1 MSSDMSDFAELQK
14 RASALRPLTLPG
26 SRTFAFCY
34 AGGSSALI
42 ALGLV
47 TLPFNPFL
55 LPAAVVAL
63 VAVFVMAV
71 MTVTPGATSLA
82 IDDEGITRCLMF
94 RTVHM
99 EWQDVASVRSE
110 YFLSATFP
118 IAWNRQ
124 VFTESR
130 HDGSDGLSFFPHQ
143 FGLNAEQAIELL
155 APYLEN
161 ARRKS
166 AIPQDHAVAA

>member
-1 MSSDMSDFAELQK
+1 MKDFAELQK
-14 RASALRPLTLPG
+14 TASALQPLLLPG

-55 LPAAVVAL
+55 ISGAAAAFVAI
-63 VAVFVMAV
+63 FIMAV
-71 MTVTPGATSLA
+71 MTATPGATSLT

-94 RTVHM
+94 RAIRI
-99 EWQDVASVRSE
+99 EWQDIASVRSG

-124 VFTESR
+124 VFTQSR
-130 HDGSDGLSFFPHQ
+130 HDGSDGLSFFPYQ
-143 FGLNAEQAIELL
+143 FGLSAEQAIELL
-155 APYLEN
+155 TPYLEN
-161 ARRKS
+161 ARRNS
-166 AIPQDHAVAA
+166 AMLSEQAVAA

>member
-1 MSSDMSDFAELQK
+1 MSDFAELQK
-14 RASALRPLTLPG
+14 TASALQPLILPG

-55 LPAAVVAL
+55 LPGAAIAL
-63 VAVFVMAV
+63 VAVFIMAV

-94 RTVHM
+94 RTVRM
-99 EWQDVASVRSE
+99 EWQDIASVRSD

-130 HDGSDGLSFFPHQ
+130 HDGSNGLSFFPHQ

-155 APYLEN
+155 TPYLEC

>member
-1 MSSDMSDFAELQK
+1 MSDFAELQK
-14 RASALRPLTLPG
+14 SGLALQPLTLHG
-26 SRTFAFCY
+26 SRMFALCY

-55 LPAAVVAL
+55 IPGAAVAF
-63 VAVFVMAV
+63 VAVFIMAV
-71 MTVTPGATSLA
+71 ATVTPGATSLT
-82 IDDEGITRCLMF
+82 IDDEGITRRLMF
-94 RTVHM
+94 RTVRM
-99 EWQDVASVRSE
+99 EWQDIASVRSD

-124 VFTESR
+124 VFMESR
-130 HDGSDGLSFFPHQ
+130 HDGSDALSFFPHQ

-155 APYLEN
+155 TPYLEN
-161 ARRKS
+161 ARRKCV
-166 AIPQDHAVAA
+166 AQFDQAVAA

>member
-1 MSSDMSDFAELQK
+1 MRLAMNDFAELQK
-14 RASALRPLTLPG
+14 TASSLQPLTLPG

-55 LPAAVVAL
+55 MPGAVVAFI
-63 VAVFVMAV
+63 AVFIMAV
-71 MTVTPGATSLA
+71 ATVTPGATFLT

-99 EWQDVASVRSE
+99 EWQNIASVRSD

-124 VFTESR
+124 VFMESR
-130 HDGSDGLSFFPHQ
+130 HDRSDALSFFPHQ

-155 APYLEN
+155 TPYLES

>member
-1 MSSDMSDFAELQK
+1 MSDFAELQK
-14 RASALRPLTLPG
+14 AASALQPLILPG

-55 LPAAVVAL
+55 IPGAAVAL

-71 MTVTPGATSLA
+71 MTVTPGATSLTV
-82 IDDEGITRCLMF
+82 DDEGITRCLMF

-99 EWQDVASVRSE
+99 EWQDIASVRSD

-124 VFTESR
+124 VFTQSH
-130 HDGSDGLSFFPHQ
+130 HDGSDSLSFFPHQ

-155 APYLEN
+155 TPYLEN
-161 ARRKS
+161 ARHKFLS
-166 AIPQDHAVAA
+166 PQEHAVAA

>member
-1 MSSDMSDFAELQK
+1 MSNFAQLQES
-14 RASALRPLTLPG
+14 ASALKPLTLQG
-26 SRTFAFCY
+26 SRTFALCY
-34 AGGSSALI
+34 AGASSALI

-55 LPAAVVAL
+55 ILGVAVAF

-71 MTVTPGATSLA
+71 LTVTPGATSLT

-94 RTVHM
+94 RTVRM
-99 EWQDVASVRSE
+99 EWQDIASVRSD

-124 VFTESR
+124 VFVESR
-130 HDGSDGLSFFPHQ
+130 HDAGGGLSFFPYQ
-143 FGLNAEQAIELL
+143 FGLNSAQAIDLL
-155 APYLEN
+155 TPYLEN
-161 ARRKS
+161 ARRES
-166 AIPQDHAVAA
+166 HVPITQAAAA

>member
-1 MSSDMSDFAELQK
+1 
-14 RASALRPLTLPG
+14 LT
-26 SRTFAFCY
+26 
-34 AGGSSALI
+34 
-42 ALGLV
+42 V
-47 TLPFNPFL
+47 
-55 LPAAVVAL
+55 
-63 VAVFVMAV
+63 
-71 MTVTPGATSLA
+71 
-82 IDDEGITRCLMF
+82 DDEGITRCLMF
-94 RTVHM
+94 RTVRM
-99 EWQDVASVRSE
+99 EWHDITSVRSD

-130 HDGSDGLSFFPHQ
+130 YDGSGGLSFFPHQ

-161 ARRKS
+161 ARQKS

>member
-1 MSSDMSDFAELQK
+1 MSDFAELK
-14 RASALRPLTLPG
+14 KTASALQPLTLHG
-26 SRTFAFCY
+26 SRAFAFCY

-55 LPAAVVAL
+55 MLGAVVAL

-71 MTVTPGATSLA
+71 VTVTPGATTLT
-82 IDDEGITRCLMF
+82 IDDEGITRCLIF

-99 EWQDVASVRSE
+99 EWRDIGAIRSD

-118 IAWNRQ
+118 ISWNRQ
-124 VFTESR
+124 VFVEYR
-130 HDGSDGLSFFPHQ
+130 HDASHGLSFFPCQ
-143 FGLNAEQAIELL
+143 FGLNAEQAIDLL
-155 APYLEN
+155 APYLKN

-166 AIPQDHAVAA
+166 AVSREQAVAA